1 MHDKRVQ
8 KGNTYAAMVIPAG
21 SYPDT
26 FGASAT
32 QQQSATKRST
42 QPNTHKATTLKVSL
56 SFVTARES
64 LSVNLCRFV
73 CLM

>member
-26 FGASAT
+26 FQT
-32 QQQSATKRST
+32 T
-42 QPNTHKATTLKVSL
+42 QPQSSAKKTINPAHTKVRL
-56 SFVTARES
+56 LV
-64 LSVNLCRFV
+64 
-73 CLM
+73 

>member
-1 MHDKRVQ
+1 MYDKRVQ

-32 QQQSATKRST
+32 QQQSGTKRST
-42 QPNTHKATTLKVSL
+42 QQNSNKATTLKVS
-56 SFVTARES
+56 FFFCNGERIFI
-64 LSVNLCRFV
+64 C
-73 CLM
+73 